1 MITQNGLRI
10 ASILAVLLV
19 GSCSD
24 FDDADKPAPT
34 WEDGEANHPIAA
46 EPIYRAMKLPNS
58 ETLSAGDAANLSA
71 FVDDYMA
78 RGNGAISV
86 SVPTSAYS
94 SRVIT
99 ALGERIADLGVPRSR
114 ILVGVQNLAGSEG
127 RVEVGYMSFE
137 AHTAP
142 CGDWSDNAAQSF
154 ENTPLPNY
162 GCSVQ
167 HNIAAQLADPR
178 DLEQASGIGT
188 PDATQ
193 RMQVFNKYE
202 QGQTT
207 QSQKT
212 SAQSGAISEVGSGG
226 GGSQ

>member
-1 MITQNGLRI
+1 MVTQNGLRI
-10 ASILAVLLV
+10 ASLLAVLLA
-19 GSCSD
+19 GSCQEFDSD
-24 FDDADKPAPT
+24 DKPT
-34 WEDGEANHPIAA
+34 TLWEDGAANHPISV
-46 EPIYRAMKLPNS
+46 EPSYRSMKLPNS
-58 ETLSAGDAANLSA
+58 ETLSAGDAADLAA
-71 FVDDYMA
+71 FVDDYIS

-99 ALGERIADLGVPRSR
+99 ALGEHLADLGVPRSH

-142 CGDWSDNAAQSF
+142 CGDWSENGGVTF
-154 ENTPLPNY
+154 ENTPMPNY
-162 GCSVQ
+162 GCAVQ

-178 DLEQASGIGT
+178 DLEQSRGLGS
-188 PDATQ
+188 PDAVQ

-212 SAQSGAISEVGSGG
+212 QAQSAAVSDVGGSGTP
-226 GGSQ
+226 

>member
-10 ASILAVLLV
+10 ASLLAVLLA
-19 GSCSD
+19 GSCTDSG
-24 FDDADKPAPT
+24 DAEKPAPV
-34 WEDGEANHPIAA
+34 WEDGETNHPIAA
-46 EPIYRAMKLPNS
+46 EPVYRAMKLPNS
-58 ETLSAGDAANLSA
+58 ETLSPSDSADLAA
-71 FVDDYMA
+71 FVDDYIA

-99 ALGERIADLGVPRSR
+99 ALGEHLADLGVPRSR

-142 CGDWSDNAAQSF
+142 CGDWSENASETF
-154 ENTPLPNY
+154 ENTPMPNY
-162 GCSVQ
+162 GCAVQ
-167 HNIAAQLADPR
+167 HNIAAQVADPR
-178 DLEQASGIGT
+178 DLEQSRGLGT
-188 PDATQ
+188 PDAVQ

-212 SAQSGAISEVGSGG
+212 QAQSAAVSDVGG
-226 GGSQ
+226 GGTQ

>member
-1 MITQNGLRI
+1 MVTQNGLRI
-10 ASILAVLLV
+10 ASFLAVLLA
-19 GSCSD
+19 GSCQE
-24 FDDADKPAPT
+24 FNTDDQPT
-34 WEDGEANHPIAA
+34 TLWEDGETNHPITA
-46 EPIYRAMKLPNS
+46 EPTYRALKLPDS
-58 ETLSAGDAANLSA
+58 ETLSSADAANLTA

-86 SVPTSAYS
+86 SVPASAYS

-99 ALGERIADLGVPRSR
+99 AFGERLADMGVPRSH
-114 ILVGVQNLAGSEG
+114 ILVGVQNLSGAEG

-142 CGDWSDNAAQSF
+142 CGDWSENASLTF
-154 ENTPLPNY
+154 ENTPMPNY
-162 GCSVQ
+162 GCAVQ

-178 DLEQASGIGT
+178 DLEQSRGLGS

-212 SAQSGAISEVGSGG
+212 SAQSAAVSDVAS
-226 GGSQ
+226 GSQ

>member
-1 MITQNGLRI
+1 MITQNRLRI
-10 ASILAVLLV
+10 ASILAVLFA
-19 GSCSD
+19 GSCSE
-24 FDDADKPAPT
+24 FDTEDKPT
-34 WEDGEANHPIAA
+34 QLWEDGEANHPIAV
-46 EPIYRAMKLPNS
+46 EPTYRAMKLPDS
-58 ETLSAGDAANLSA
+58 ETLSASDAADLAA
-71 FVDDYMA
+71 FVDDYLA

-99 ALGERIADLGVPRSR
+99 ALGEHLADLGVPRSH

-127 RVEVGYMSFE
+127 RVEIGYMSFE

-142 CGDWSDNAAQSF
+142 CGDWSENAGVTF
-154 ENTPLPNY
+154 ENTPMPNY
-162 GCSVQ
+162 GCAVQ
-167 HNIAAQLADPR
+167 HNIAAQIADPR
-178 DLEQASGIGT
+178 DLEQSRTLGA
-188 PDATQ
+188 PDAVQ

-212 SAQSGAISEVGSGG
+212 QAQSAAVSDVGS
-226 GGSQ
+226 SSPQ

>member
-1 MITQNGLRI
+1 MVTQNGLRI
-10 ASILAVLLV
+10 ASLLAVLLA
-19 GSCSD
+19 GSCQE
-24 FDDADKPAPT
+24 FNTDDQPT
-34 WEDGEANHPIAA
+34 TLWEDGAANHPITA
-46 EPIYRAMKLPNS
+46 EPVYRSMKLPDS
-58 ETLSAGDAANLSA
+58 ETLSATDSADLTA
-71 FVDDYMA
+71 FVDDYLA

-99 ALGERIADLGVPRSR
+99 ALGEHLADLGVPRSR

-142 CGDWSDNAAQSF
+142 CGDWSESASITF
-154 ENTPLPNY
+154 ENTPMPNF
-162 GCSVQ
+162 GCAVQ
-167 HNIAAQLADPR
+167 HNIAAQVADPR
-178 DLEQASGIGT
+178 DLEQSRGLGT
-188 PDATQ
+188 PDAVQ

-212 SAQSGAISEVGSGG
+212 QAQSAAVSDVGGSGTP
-226 GGSQ
+226 

>member
-1 MITQNGLRI
+1 MTPQNGLRI

-24 FDDADKPAPT
+24 FDDADKPAPV
-34 WEDGEANHPIAA
+34 WEDGAANYPISA
-46 EPIYRAMKLPNS
+46 EPVYRAMKLPNS
-58 ETLSAGDAANLSA
+58 ETLSASDAADLSA

-99 ALGERIADLGVPRSR
+99 ALGERIADLGVPRSH
-114 ILVGVQNLAGSEG
+114 ILVGVQNLTSAEG

-142 CGDWSDNAAQSF
+142 CGDWSDNAGQSF
-154 ENTPLPNY
+154 ENAPLPGY

-167 HNIAAQLADPR
+167 HNIAAQVADPR
-178 DLEQASGIGT
+178 DLVQSRGLGT

-212 SAQSGAISEVGSGG
+212 SAQSGAISEVGTS

>member
-1 MITQNGLRI
+1 MVTQNGLRI
-10 ASILAVLLV
+10 ASFLAVLLA
-19 GSCSD
+19 GSCQE
-24 FDDADKPAPT
+24 FNTDDQPT
-34 WEDGEANHPIAA
+34 QLWEDGETNHPITA
-46 EPIYRAMKLPNS
+46 EPTYRALKLPDS
-58 ETLSAGDAANLSA
+58 ETLSSADAANLTA
-71 FVDDYMA
+71 FVDDYLA

-86 SVPTSAYS
+86 SVPASAYS

-99 ALGERIADLGVPRSR
+99 AFGERLADMGVPRSH
-114 ILVGVQNLAGSEG
+114 ILVGVQNLSGAEG

-142 CGDWSDNAAQSF
+142 CGDWSENAGLTF
-154 ENTPLPNY
+154 ENTPMPNY
-162 GCSVQ
+162 GCAVQ

-178 DLEQASGIGT
+178 DLEQSRGLGS

-212 SAQSGAISEVGSGG
+212 QAQSAAVSDVAT
-226 GGSQ
+226 GSQ